1 MEALSHSFPEPA
13 MRFASVVS
21 IALVLCIIACGES
34 REAGLISRVG
44 AKQNLM
50 APAVDMAGGTG
61 AIASSNE
68 AASKSDAADPVMT
81 AQHVDTTTIPAS
93 MIVRT
98 GQAQI
103 EVASVDDAS
112 TKIRQLAQRLGGYIA
127 NSSRQ
132 SGKDQIRSAT
142 LEVKLPAPRFDEALS
157 GLNPIGTVESTN
169 VTSEDV
175 GEDYVD
181 VSARLA
187 NARRLE
193 QRLIDLL
200 AQRTGKLSDVLSVE
214 RELARVREEIERY
227 EGHMRFLRSR
237 AALSTLTVTV
247 HERAPILDQDI
258 GHNPIAEA
266 FKSAWRNFVG
276 FIAAFIASL
285 GVIIPLAL
293 LAVLGWLLYLRYIRQ
308 KP

>member
-1 MEALSHSFPEPA
+1 